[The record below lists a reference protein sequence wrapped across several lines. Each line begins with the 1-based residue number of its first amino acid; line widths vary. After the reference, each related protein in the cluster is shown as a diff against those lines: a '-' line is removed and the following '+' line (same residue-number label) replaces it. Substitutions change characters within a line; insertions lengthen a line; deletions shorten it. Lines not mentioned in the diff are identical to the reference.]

1 MIIRYG
7 VLTEEVLL
15 NCENFLENSLEKNVW
30 AVSELFWD
38 DSLKVGDTGV
48 VTLTDLEGDL
58 KQSVLECLEHHVLPY
73 QEANVQ
79 LYVWH
84 KNSGISM
91 HDDNGRYGCTIYL
104 NREWDINWGGIF
116 IWNDGEELRAL
127 NPTYNMMVLNTENED
142 HMVTTVSPFADDFR
156 YSLQIWFTPVDEEET
171 A

>member
-1 MIIRYG
+1 MIIKYG

-15 NCENFLENSLEKNVW
+15 DCENFLENSLGENVW

-38 DSLKVGDTGV
+38 DSLKIGVTGN
-48 VTLTDLEGDL
+48 VTMTNLPAELRH
-58 KQSVLECLEHHVLPY
+58 SVLRCIDPHVLPY
-73 QEANVQ
+73 AKAEVQ

-127 NPTYNMMVLNTENED
+127 NPTYNMMVLNAENED
-142 HMVTTVSPFADDFR
+142 HMVTMVSPYSDDFR
-156 YSLQIWFTPVDEEET
+156 YSLQIWFTPV
-171 A
+171 

>member
-1 MIIRYG
+1 MIVKYG

-15 NCENFLENSLEKNVW
+15 DCENFLEDSLGENVW

-48 VTLTDLEGDL
+48 VTMTNLPAELRH
-58 KQSVLECLEHHVLPY
+58 SVLRCIDSYVLPY
-73 QEANVQ
+73 AEAEVQ

-104 NREWDINWGGIF
+104 NKEWDINWGGIF
-116 IWNDGEELRAL
+116 IWNDGEELKAL
-127 NPTYNMMVLNTENED
+127 NPTYNMMVLNAENED
-142 HMVTTVSPFADDFR
+142 HMVTTVSPYSDDFR
-156 YSLQIWFTPVDEEET
+156 YSLQIWFTPV
-171 A
+171 

>member
-1 MIIRYG
+1 MIIKYG

-15 NCENFLENSLEKNVW
+15 NCENFLENSLGENVW

-48 VTLTDLEGDL
+48 VTMTNLDGDL

-73 QEANVQ
+73 REAEVQ

-104 NREWDINWGGIF
+104 NKEWDINWGGIF
-116 IWNDGEELRAL
+116 IWDDGEELDRKS
-127 NPTYNMMVLNTENED
+127 V
-142 HMVTTVSPFADDFR
+142 V
-156 YSLQIWFTPVDEEET
+156 
-171 A
+171 